1 MALLHRPACKF
12 SLGQVAQV
20 WLARTAA
27 KLQDRWMAE
36 DIENHTLRLLQEMR
50 GEMREGFAE
59 LRVRLDGVEQ
69 RLDRVEQRLDGVERR
84 LGVVE
89 GTLGKVI
96 DAVTEVAK
104 VQEKH
109 SGLLVEL
116 VESDRIAGARLNAV
130 EARLGRIENKT
141 VLGLQ

>member
-1 MALLHRPACKF
+1 MALLHRWACKF
-12 SLGQVAQV
+12 SLVKVAQV

-27 KLQDRWMAE
+27 KLQDRRMAE
-36 DIENHTLRLLQEMR
+36 DVENHTLRLLQEMR
-50 GEMREGFAE
+50 GEMREGFTELRQGQAE
-59 LRVRLDGVEQ
+59 LRQRLDG
-69 RLDRVEQRLDGVERR
+69 VEQRLDGVERR

>member
-1 MALLHRPACKF
+1 
-12 SLGQVAQV
+12 
-20 WLARTAA
+20 
-27 KLQDRWMAE
+27 MAE

-59 LRVRLDGVEQ
+59 MRERLDGVEQ
-69 RLDRVEQRLDGVERR
+69 RLDRVEQRLDGVEQRLDGVERR

>member
-1 MALLHRPACKF
+1 
-12 SLGQVAQV
+12 
-20 WLARTAA
+20 
-27 KLQDRWMAE
+27 MAE

-59 LRVRLDGVEQ
+59 LRVRLDG
-69 RLDRVEQRLDGVERR
+69 VEQRLDGVERR

>member
-1 MALLHRPACKF
+1 
-12 SLGQVAQV
+12 
-20 WLARTAA
+20 
-27 KLQDRWMAE
+27 MAE

-59 LRVRLDGVEQ
+59 LRQGQAELRQRLDGVEQ
-69 RLDRVEQRLDGVERR
+69 RLDGVEQRLDGVERR

-96 DAVTEVAK
+96 DAVTEIAK

>member
-1 MALLHRPACKF
+1 
-12 SLGQVAQV
+12 
-20 WLARTAA
+20 
-27 KLQDRWMAE
+27 MAE
-36 DIENHTLRLLQEMR
+36 DVENHTLRLLQEMR
-50 GEMREGFAE
+50 GEMREGFTELRQGQAE
-59 LRVRLDGVEQ
+59 LRQRLDG
-69 RLDRVEQRLDGVERR
+69 VEQRLDGVERR